1 MLRKLLLL
9 SFVSYMM
16 YACELGERLDVR
28 YMGESPGYFV
38 ECYCRPDSMFEM
50 TATKIAPVSEPQVL
64 DYSIQFDAYIY
75 ADEPV
80 KMFHS
85 FFQRPGTNFIY
96 NYASSKRLNIQT
108 TDSLR
113 LELKT
118 SEGALITAVTRIPE
132 AVRIDSVLWVGDN
145 LLTYFTSHAD
155 SGQNYY
161 ILTYSWLTSHW
172 NSKTFFLKGYS
183 ANEPICH
190 DYFVDKDSV
199 SLLNVSLKRMT
210 QEGYRYQY
218 SLDEAKNSGNE
229 SLFTPVELLGNISGA
244 MGIFTCYTEDR
255 KQLCLQ

>member
-1 MLRKLLLL
+1 MLKKLLIL
-9 SFVSYMM
+9 SLVFCMV
-16 YACELGERLDVR
+16 YACELGERLEVR

-118 SEGALITAVTRIPE
+118 SEGELITAVTQIPE
-132 AVRIDSVLWVGDN
+132 PVCIDSVLWAGDN
-145 LLTYFTSHAD
+145 LLTYFTSHED
-155 SGQNYY
+155 DKQNYY
-161 ILTYSWLTSHW
+161 ILTYSWLTNHW
-172 NSKTFFLKGYS
+172 NSRSFFLKGYS
-183 ANEPICH
+183 ANESICH
-190 DYFVDKDSV
+190 DYLVDKDSV
-199 SLLNVSLKRMT
+199 SLLTVSLKRMT
-210 QEGYRYQY
+210 HEGYRYQY
-218 SLDEAKNSGNE
+218 SLDEAKNSSSEG
-229 SLFTPVELLGNISGA
+229 LFAPVELLGNISGA

-255 KQLCLQ
+255 KQLRLQ